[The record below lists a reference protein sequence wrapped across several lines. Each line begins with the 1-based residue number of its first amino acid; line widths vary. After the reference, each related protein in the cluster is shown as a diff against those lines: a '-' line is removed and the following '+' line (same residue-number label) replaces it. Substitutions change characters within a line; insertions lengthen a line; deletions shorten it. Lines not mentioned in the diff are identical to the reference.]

1 MPSRE
6 RIDNTGLS
14 RLSLIIAA
22 LLVSIAALALMKGV
36 FDPPRELKGE
46 ALIRALKGG
55 GYTLLFR
62 HTARA
67 TNVTEFNDL
76 IVLADCST
84 QIPLA
89 ELGRAQARAIGEAMR
104 KLRMPIGET
113 LASPFC
119 RTMET
124 ARLIAG
130 NARAD
135 NAVLGHADGSFQ
147 NTMNFTPLI
156 DIMATPPQPGTNR
169 IIVGHSSAF
178 DNVAGGPSLE
188 QGESGI
194 FRLVD
199 HRPVLVARVLVE
211 EWQGYVS
218 SLNGDGAKGGAAFRT
233 GASGKIKAPRRAPQ
247 AY

>member
-1 MPSRE
+1 MPSRD
-6 RIDNTGLS
+6 RIHNTGLS
-14 RLSLIIAA
+14 RPSLIVAA
-22 LLVSIAALALMKGV
+22 LLFSIAALALMKGV

-46 ALIRALKGG
+46 QIIRALKGG

-84 QIPLA
+84 QIPLT

-104 KLRMPIGET
+104 KLRIPIGET

-156 DIMATPPQPGTNR
+156 DMMATPPQRGTNR

-194 FRLVD
+194 FRIVD

>member
-1 MPSRE
+1 MPSRY
-6 RIDNTGLS
+6 RIHNTGLS
-14 RLSLIIAA
+14 RPSLIIAA
-22 LLVSIAALALMKGV
+22 LVLSIAALALMKNLL
-36 FDPPRELKGE
+36 DPPRELKGE

-104 KLRMPIGET
+104 KLRIPIGET

-119 RTMET
+119 WTMET

-156 DIMATPPQPGTNR
+156 EIMATPPQPGTNR

-194 FRLVD
+194 FRIVD
-199 HRPVLVARVLVE
+199 RRPVLVARVLLE
-211 EWQGYVS
+211 EWQAYLS
-218 SLNGDGAKGGAAFRT
+218 SSNGDGAKGGGAIRT
-233 GASGKIKAPRRAPQ
+233 GALGKN
-247 AY
+247 